1 MNKNNI
7 LKSITPT
14 SSLDIIDANGI
25 ELFAS
30 DGKIYYDLN
39 EISMVLGQ
47 KNQHF
52 ADRIS
57 ACLYGV
63 TSMKSGNSPNKQKF
77 YQYLSD
83 TTNHRFQYL
92 LLRACQLILFFF
104 VLAFYQVKCKSKPQS
119 ELP

>member
-92 LLRACQLILFFF
+92 YVQLFPLPQRFRRHFAPDVTLL
-104 VLAFYQVKCKSKPQS
+104 P
-119 ELP
+119 LPIC